1 MGVTEDLAP
10 SFTQKPQLRQED
22 DGNRL
27 IFQCQLVG
35 SPKPEVT
42 WFRGETQLTENDRT
56 TFSVKEVAPAKYA
69 VSLEI
74 DDVVE
79 TDGGLYKVKARNK
92 LGEVS
97 ASISL
102 NFSRKLTLSSC
113 HADRLTRPVA
123 FVWSPATHD
132 CWPSTTKLINLD
144 LFVFVMV

>member
-56 TFSVKEVAPAKYA
+56 TFSVKEVAEVDAFGA
-69 VSLEI
+69 V
-74 DDVVE
+74 
-79 TDGGLYKVKARNK
+79 GA
-92 LGEVS
+92 LG
-97 ASISL
+97 
-102 NFSRKLTLSSC
+102 
-113 HADRLTRPVA
+113 AD
-123 FVWSPATHD
+123 S
-132 CWPSTTKLINLD
+132 K
-144 LFVFVMV
+144 

>member
-102 NFSRKLTLSSC
+102 NFSRKLTLSS
-113 HADRLTRPVA
+113 
-123 FVWSPATHD
+123 
-132 CWPSTTKLINLD
+132 
-144 LFVFVMV
+144 